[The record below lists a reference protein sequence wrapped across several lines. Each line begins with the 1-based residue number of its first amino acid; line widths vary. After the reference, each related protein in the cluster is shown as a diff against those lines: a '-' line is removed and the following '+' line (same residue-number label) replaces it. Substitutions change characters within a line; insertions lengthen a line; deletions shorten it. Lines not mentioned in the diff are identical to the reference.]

1 MVTPHMPPE
10 QAANALLPAVLVR
23 ELTRSGHTTT
33 FLTHRNPEGRAPGTG
48 RIFYAAR
55 RGKGALARS
64 PLGALATAA
73 RLAAASFRAFRGA
86 DVVHLHSNGFIVD
99 VAGWVAAGLGRPT
112 VLTLY
117 GTDIWHFDPQR
128 NRRFADVIRGARAR
142 VFYSRA
148 LRDRA
153 VELGL
158 TDGDA
163 PVIYAPVDDG
173 FSVPT
178 DDARAAMRRA
188 LGITGPLLL
197 TVKRLHQVAGYEDL
211 LRAFAIVAPRVPDA
225 LLFIAG
231 DGALRPDLE
240 RQAAEAGISQRV
252 RFLGLVDNRELP
264 RYCAAADLFVLP
276 SRLESWGTVMLE
288 ALACGTRVVATAT
301 AGAREAKGFFEDDV
315 RLTPVEDAGALA
327 EAVVQAIGEGRRTSD
342 ATRRRI
348 ETTFR
353 PGGCAKAYEDVYEE
367 ALAPFD
373 SAQGRK
379 ASTHDSTNRNVT

>member
-10 QAANALLPAVLVR
+10 QAANALLPAVLAR
-23 ELTRSGHTTT
+23 ELARSGHDTT
-33 FLTHRNPEGRAPGTG
+33 FLTHPDPAGRAPGTG
-48 RIFYAAR
+48 RIFYASR
-55 RGKGALARS
+55 RCKGALARS

-73 RLAAASFRAFRGA
+73 RLAAASVRAFRGA

-99 VAGWVAAGLGRPT
+99 VAGWMAARLGLPT

-153 VELGL
+153 VDLGL
-158 TDGDA
+158 ADGDA

-173 FSVPT
+173 FSVPA

-188 LGITGPLLL
+188 LGITGPTLL

-211 LRAFAIVAPRVPDA
+211 LRAFALVAARVPDA
-225 LLFIAG
+225 QLFIAG

-240 RQAAEAGISQRV
+240 RQAAEAGISQSV

-315 RLTPVEDAGALA
+315 RLTPVEDADALS
-327 EAVVQAIGEGRRTSD
+327 EAVVRALGENRRTSD

-353 PGGCAKAYEDVYEE
+353 PGGCAKAYEAIYEE
-367 ALAPFD
+367 VLA
-373 SAQGRK
+373 K
-379 ASTHDSTNRNVT
+379 ASTHDSTKRNVT